1 MICPKCKFEIK
12 PSDIVSNNVEESE
25 DPKCV
30 CHNCGNTIFLIE
42 KDFENLKKEQVEA
55 DMTKASTA
63 KKETND
69 EIKTKKAD
77 ETVEK
82 DYDDEKSSKDDCNK
96 DYESK
101 LDSLQRTID
110 SLVTKNLED
119 KEKKR
124 IRKEKTKKI
133 GKVGLMVLPVVIV
146 IVAIFL
152 LLWGFLGLNGTYV
165 CVEDSN
171 QYYSF
176 SFSKFINVDPNYLF
190 ERTGGSFIVKSGK
203 IKFNTK
209 FGAVGKELLNAMGVD
224 GKYELDFEKID
235 GTKVIKIDGK
245 IFVRVSRK
253 QANKIIGKS
262 VILNFNDMNGN
273 NDYAIVSGKIGDYA
287 SEPVDIP
294 QKDGSIFIG
303 WNTNSD
309 APEQGFWYN
318 ENSVIWGNATYCAL
332 WKHIHQYSYTYSC
345 KDRTCIFCGE
355 VVKGDGNHSI
365 DKTYTCG
372 NRICIDCGTVVEGD
386 GNHTFS
392 EQYTC
397 GDRRC
402 TECNAIVIGD
412 NKHRFVE
419 NYSCGSRKCM
429 DCGANVSGN
438 GKHVSDDNSICAVCG
453 EIDLSKISERMKDRG
468 YYRAGDEIYFGSY
481 PQTRVYDDYVISAL
495 VLRAGGLPSSA
506 DSKAWKSYG
515 YYING
520 SVSDYMWY
528 IDLVCEGEKYRGVY
542 FTSYRPYGC
551 TNGSESNTY
560 QDDNKYYV
568 STVYW
573 FKYEPIRWSILNESD
588 GHALILADLALDS
601 QQYYHNSN
609 RRVVDG
615 KSVYANNYA
624 ESEIR
629 KWLNDT
635 FYNVAFNTLQKEL
648 IQITEIDNSV
658 SSTGYD
664 SNIYACENTFDKVF
678 LLSYAEM
685 FLYLTNVLDGQMK
698 STDYAKSQGCWQ
710 STDSDN
716 NGNCRW
722 WLRSP
727 IVVYSDTVRNVYYNG
742 EAYGKNTVHINECGV
757 VPALVISLS

>member
-1 MICPKCKFEIK
+1 
-12 PSDIVSNNVEESE
+12 
-25 DPKCV
+25 
-30 CHNCGNTIFLIE
+30 
-42 KDFENLKKEQVEA
+42 
-55 DMTKASTA
+55 
-63 KKETND
+63 
-69 EIKTKKAD
+69 
-77 ETVEK
+77 
-82 DYDDEKSSKDDCNK
+82 
-96 DYESK
+96 
-101 LDSLQRTID
+101 
-110 SLVTKNLED
+110 
-119 KEKKR
+119 
-124 IRKEKTKKI
+124 
-133 GKVGLMVLPVVIV
+133 MVLPVVIV

-253 QANKIIGKS
+253 QANEII
-262 VILNFNDMNGN
+262 
-273 NDYAIVSGKIGDYA
+273 
-287 SEPVDIP
+287 
-294 QKDGSIFIG
+294 
-303 WNTNSD
+303 
-309 APEQGFWYN
+309 
-318 ENSVIWGNATYCAL
+318 
-332 WKHIHQYSYTYSC
+332 
-345 KDRTCIFCGE
+345 
-355 VVKGDGNHSI
+355 
-365 DKTYTCG
+365 
-372 NRICIDCGTVVEGD
+372 
-386 GNHTFS
+386 
-392 EQYTC
+392 
-397 GDRRC
+397 
-402 TECNAIVIGD
+402 
-412 NKHRFVE
+412 
-419 NYSCGSRKCM
+419 
-429 DCGANVSGN
+429 
-438 GKHVSDDNSICAVCG
+438 
-453 EIDLSKISERMKDRG
+453 
-468 YYRAGDEIYFGSY
+468 
-481 PQTRVYDDYVISAL
+481 
-495 VLRAGGLPSSA
+495 
-506 DSKAWKSYG
+506 
-515 YYING
+515 
-520 SVSDYMWY
+520 
-528 IDLVCEGEKYRGVY
+528 
-542 FTSYRPYGC
+542 
-551 TNGSESNTY
+551 
-560 QDDNKYYV
+560 
-568 STVYW
+568 
-573 FKYEPIRWSILNESD
+573 
-588 GHALILADLALDS
+588 
-601 QQYYHNSN
+601 
-609 RRVVDG
+609 G

-710 STDSDN
+710 STDSDY